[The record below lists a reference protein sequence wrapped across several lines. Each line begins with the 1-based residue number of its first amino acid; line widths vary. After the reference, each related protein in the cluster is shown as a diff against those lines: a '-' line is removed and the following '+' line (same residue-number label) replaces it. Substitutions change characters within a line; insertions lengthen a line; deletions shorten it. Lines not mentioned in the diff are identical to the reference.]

1 MDIKI
6 QLIVAVIIVIAMGIV
21 VMMIKNKQL
30 ELRYAL
36 SWFALGVG
44 ILILDC
50 FPDLITELANMMGIG
65 TPINMLFF
73 FGFCFSLMV
82 IFVLTVVVSKFTV
95 KVKRLTQEIAMFEEE
110 MKKKLQAKEDC
121 K

>member
-21 VMMIKNKQL
+21 VLMIRNKQL

-50 FPDLITELANMMGIG
+50 FPDLITKLATMMGIG

-73 FGFCFSLMV
+73 FGFCFSLMI
-82 IFVLTVVVSKFTV
+82 IFVLTVVVSKLTV

-110 MKKKLQAKEDC
+110 MGKRLRSKEKCD
-121 K
+121 

>member
-6 QLIVAVIIVIAMGIV
+6 QLIVAVIIVIAMGVV
-21 VMMIKNKQL
+21 VMMIRNKQL

-36 SWFALGVG
+36 SWFALGMG

-50 FPDLITELANMMGIG
+50 FPDLITELAKIMGIG

-82 IFVLTVVVSKFTV
+82 IFVLTVVVSKLTV

-110 MKKKLQAKEDC
+110 TKKRLRSKEEC
-121 K
+121 N

>member
-1 MDIKI
+1 
-6 QLIVAVIIVIAMGIV
+6 
-21 VMMIKNKQL
+21 
-30 ELRYAL
+30 
-36 SWFALGVG
+36 
-44 ILILDC
+44 
-50 FPDLITELANMMGIG
+50 
-65 TPINMLFF
+65 
-73 FGFCFSLMV
+73 MV

>member
-6 QLIVAVIIVIAMGIV
+6 QLIVAVIIVITMGIV
-21 VMMIKNKQL
+21 VMMIRNKQL
-30 ELRYAL
+30 ELKYAL
-36 SWFALGVG
+36 SWFALGIG

-50 FPDLITELANMMGIG
+50 FPGLITKLSKMMGIG

-82 IFVLTVVVSKFTV
+82 IFVLTVVVSKLTV

-110 MKKKLQAKEDC
+110 MEKKIKSE
-121 K
+121 

>member
-1 MDIKI
+1 MLLVPATAALHSLKDH
-6 QLIVAVIIVIAMGIV
+6 AVLHIIR
-21 VMMIKNKQL
+21 L
-30 ELRYAL
+30 L
-36 SWFALGVG
+36 S
-44 ILILDC
+44 DC

-82 IFVLTVVVSKFTV
+82 IFVLTVVVSKLTV